1 MAPEIRPL
9 DSEGRRALLSHV
21 TPPITAAELAR
32 RIGVSPAAIS
42 QWLAGA
48 TAPSRDNAAAIE
60 TITGIPASAWVED
73 TVKAREA
80 ARASAG
86 GEGVA
91 K

>member
-1 MAPEIRPL
+1 MPTEQKTL
-9 DSEGRRALLSHV
+9 NSEGRRALLSHV

-32 RIGVSPAAIS
+32 RIGVSPAAVG

-60 TITGIPASAWVED
+60 TITGIPASAWVD
-73 TVKAREA
+73 DIVRAREA
-80 ARASAG
+80 ERAG